1 MILRIPPR
9 LLLLLCV
16 LLAVATPAEAQ
27 GIPQP
32 PGQTTATTPQS
43 YEILGLSVEGVTDE
57 SARQFVLSS
66 SGLQVGQQ
74 VTLPGDPVISDAIRR
89 LYELGNFSDID
100 VVAERF
106 VGDGVFLRIDVEEV
120 PRLGEVVF
128 EGVKGGDRDEL
139 REQVPLLRGRALRPA
154 DIERSEQVIREYF
167 AEKGYRLVSIDT
179 ERETT
184 AEGNVKLTFDISRG
198 RKIEIGEV
206 RIRGN
211 EAFGEGT
218 LQKQLENTPEDR
230 WWRFWGAS
238 TFDEQEFEEDKQ
250 NLIAYYNDRGYYSAR
265 VLQDSVYLDRNGD
278 EPELVV
284 DILVEEGPQY
294 HIRNI
299 DFDGN
304 AEYTDAQ
311 LRAAFGIESG
321 ELYNR
326 SKLERNLYYNPEHT
340 DITSLYS
347 DRGYLRFNIQ
357 PQISEVAG
365 DSLDITFEIDEG
377 DVYEFGEITIRGNT
391 RTKDHVIRRQI
402 RTVPGQTYSRQ
413 SIERSIRELIQLGY
427 FDQTK
432 LAEGPRVQIDEET
445 KKVDLTYNLVETGG
459 DQLEL
464 SGGWGGGGF
473 GLILQARVAFNNFS
487 IQNLFDG
494 SAWRPVPSGDGQQ
507 LALSVQTSGLRYQSY
522 SVTFTEPWFRGRPT
536 PIGGSLSYTYRDF
549 NRSQNIIGLDDPTDS
564 VDDLNFST
572 FGARF
577 FYRQS
582 LKWPD
587 DFFQTGTDIGYRF
600 YNINGETLSRSYGL
614 PQGQSQELTVKQS
627 LTRNSLN
634 APQFPT
640 AGSSLLLSAE
650 IAPPIP
656 GFIQYHKEE
665 FSTRWVTPIAGRL
678 ALDFSADY
686 GYIGSLTGEDVN
698 FQRYLVGGSPLE
710 AQSTFQGY
718 GKDIIF
724 MRGYPTLAISPVQ
737 TQVGSDGVPRVRR
750 VGGRILNKYSME
762 ARIVA
767 IQTPQFTAAPYLF
780 VDAANTWD
788 SFGDYNPFKL
798 YRSVGFG
805 AKLFLPFLGLID
817 LNYGYQIDS
826 FQDFR
831 SGQPFEIE
839 PQWRFQFSLGG
850 G

>member
-1 MILRIPPR
+1 MTLSLPTTPV
-9 LLLLLCV
+9 LLLGF
-16 LLAVATPAEAQ
+16 LLAVAAPAAAQ

-32 PGQTTATTPQS
+32 PGQTVAAAPQTF
-43 YEILGLSVEGVTDE
+43 EILGISVEGVADE

-66 SGLQVGQQ
+66 SGLQTGQE
-74 VTLPGDPVISDAIRR
+74 VTLPGDPAISDAIRR

-100 VVAERF
+100 VVAERY
-106 VGDGVFLRIDVEEV
+106 VADGVFLRIDVEEV

-139 REQVPLLRGRALRPA
+139 RKQVPLLRGRALRPA

-167 AEKGYRLVSIDT
+167 AGKGFRLVTIET
-179 ERETT
+179 EQQPT
-184 AEGNVKLTFDISRG
+184 AEGSVKLTFDVSRG
-198 RKIEIGEV
+198 KKVEIGEV
-206 RIRGN
+206 AFRGN

-218 LQKQLENTPEDR
+218 LQRRLKNTPEDR

-238 TFDEQEFEEDKQ
+238 TFDREGFEEDKQ
-250 NLIAYYNDRGYYSAR
+250 NLISYYNDRGYYSAR
-265 VLQDSVYLDRNGD
+265 VLQDSVYLDTSGG

-294 HIRNI
+294 HIRDI
-299 DFDGN
+299 AFDGN
-304 AEYTDAQ
+304 VEYTDAQ
-311 LRAAFGIESG
+311 LRSALGMEAG
-321 ELYNR
+321 EVYNR
-326 SKLERNLYYNPEHT
+326 TKLEQALYYNPQHT

-347 DRGYLRFNIQ
+347 DRGYLRFNVQ
-357 PQISEVAG
+357 PQVTEVEG
-365 DSLDITFEIDEG
+365 DSLDITFEIEEG
-377 DVYEFGEITIRGNT
+377 DVYTFGEIAIKGNT
-391 RTKDHVIRRQI
+391 RTKDHVIRRQL
-402 RTVPGQTYSRQ
+402 RTVPGQIYSRQ
-413 SIERSIRELIQLGY
+413 AIERSIRELIQLGY

-432 LAEGPRVQIDEET
+432 LGEGPRVSIDEET
-445 KKVDLTYNLVETGG
+445 KKVNLTYNLVETGG

-464 SGGWGGGGF
+464 SGGWGGGGY

-507 LALSVQTSGLRYQSY
+507 LALSVQTSGIRYQSY
-522 SVTFTEPWFRGRPT
+522 SVTFTEPWFRGRNT

-549 NRSQNIIGLDDPTDS
+549 SRSSSLLGLDGGATDA
-564 VDDLNFST
+564 DELNFST
-572 FGARF
+572 FGARA

-587 DFFQTGTDIGYRF
+587 DFFQTGTDVGYRL
-600 YNINGETLSRSYGL
+600 YDLNGETLSNSYGL
-614 PQGQSQELTVKQS
+614 PQGQSQELTIKQS
-627 LTRNSLN
+627 LTRNSFN

-640 AGSSLLLSAE
+640 AGSSLLLAATV
-650 IAPPIP
+650 APPVP

-665 FSTRWVTPIAGRL
+665 FKTRWVTPIAGRL

-686 GYIGSLTGEDVN
+686 GYIGSLTGDEVE

-718 GKDIIF
+718 GKDIVF
-724 MRGYPTLAISPVQ
+724 MRGYPILAISPTQ
-737 TQVGSDGVPRVRR
+737 TVGNRVRR

-762 ARIVA
+762 ARVVA

-780 VDAANTWD
+780 VDAANTWN
-788 SFGDYNPFKL
+788 SFDDYNPFKL
-798 YRSVGFG
+798 YRSAGFG

-817 LNYGYQIDS
+817 INYGYQIDT
-826 FQDFR
+826 FPEFR
-831 SGQPFEIE
+831 NGVPVDVP

>member
-1 MILRIPPR
+1 MTLSPSLRPF
-9 LLLLLCV
+9 LLLCA
-16 LLAVATPAEAQ
+16 LAAVTLPAHAQ

-32 PGQTTATTPQS
+32 PGQTVAAVPQT
-43 YEILGLSVEGVTDE
+43 YEILGLSVEGVADE
-57 SARQFVLSS
+57 TARQFVLSS
-66 SGLQVGQQ
+66 VGLQVGQR
-74 VTLPGDPVISDAIRR
+74 VTLPGDPAISDAIRR
-89 LYELGNFSDID
+89 LYELGNFTDID

-106 VGDGVFLRIDVEEV
+106 VANGVFLRIDVEEV

-139 REQVPLLRGRALRPA
+139 RKQVPLLRGRALRPA
-154 DIERSEQVIREYF
+154 DVERSEQVIEEYF
-167 AEKGYRLVSIDT
+167 ADKGFRLVTIDT
-179 ERETT
+179 QQQAT
-184 AEGNVKLTFDISRG
+184 ADGNVKLTFDISRG
-198 RKIEIGEV
+198 KKVEIGEV
-206 RIRGN
+206 TFRGN

-218 LQKQLENTPEDR
+218 LQKRLKNTPEDR

-238 TFDEQEFEEDKQ
+238 TFDEQGFEEDKA

-265 VLQDSVYLDRNGD
+265 VLRDSVYLDRSGGD
-278 EPELVV
+278 AELVV
-284 DILVEEGPQY
+284 DILVEEGPEY
-294 HIRNI
+294 RIR
-299 DFDGN
+299 DVSFDGN

-311 LRAAFGIESG
+311 LRAALAVERG

-326 SKLERNLYYNPEHT
+326 SKLEQSLYYNPQHT

-357 PQISEVAG
+357 PKISEVDG
-365 DSLDITFEIDEG
+365 DSLDIVFEIDEG
-377 DVYEFGEITIRGNT
+377 DVYEFGEITIKGNT
-391 RTKDHVIRRQI
+391 RTKEHVIRRQI

-413 SIERSIRELIQLGY
+413 AIERSIRELIQLGY

-432 LAEGPRVQIDEET
+432 LAEGPRVAIDEET
-445 KKVDLTYNLVETGG
+445 KEVNLTYNLVETGG

-487 IQNLFDG
+487 IQNLFNG
-494 SAWRPVPSGDGQQ
+494 EAWRPVPSGDGQQ
-507 LALSVQTSGLRYQSY
+507 LALSIQTSGSRFQSY

-549 NRSQNIIGLDDPTDS
+549 TNNRTVVGLDDPTN
-564 VDDLNFST
+564 VAEDLNFST
-572 FGARF
+572 IGARF

-587 DFFQTGTDIGYRF
+587 DFFQTGTDIGYRL
-600 YNINGETLSRSYGL
+600 YSLNGEALSRSYGL
-614 PQGQSQELTVKQS
+614 PEGRSQEFSIKQS
-627 LTRNSLN
+627 LTRNSFN

-665 FSTRWVTPIAGRL
+665 LSTRWVTPIAGRL

-686 GYIGSLTGEDVN
+686 GYIGSLTGETVE

-718 GKDIIF
+718 GKDVIF
-724 MRGYPTLAISPVQ
+724 MRGYPTLAISPVLN
-737 TQVGSDGVPRVRR
+737 GRR
-750 VGGRILNKYSME
+750 VGGRILNKYSLE

-767 IQTPQFTAAPYLF
+767 IQTPQFTAAPYAF

-788 SFGDYNPFKL
+788 SFDDYNPFRL
-798 YRSVGFG
+798 FRSAGFG